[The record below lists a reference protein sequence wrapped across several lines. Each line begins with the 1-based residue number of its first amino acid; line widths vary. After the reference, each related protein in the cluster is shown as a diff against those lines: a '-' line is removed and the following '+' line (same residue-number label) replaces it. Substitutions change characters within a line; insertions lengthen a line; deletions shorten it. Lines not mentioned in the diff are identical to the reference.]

1 MPSNPIRGAV
11 FMLEGLRLILRP
23 GLRRFVVIP
32 LLVNIG
38 VFGAAI
44 WYGIHRFE
52 AALGWMEQQLP
63 SWLHWLDWLLWPVF
77 MLALLIIVFYSFTL
91 VANLIASPFNGVLAE
106 KAEAMLTE
114 RSLNEPIDYA
124 KLIKE
129 LPIILWDEMK
139 KILYALI
146 WTIPFLILALVV
158 PVIGPLIWFLFTAWM
173 LAVQYSDFPMGNHGL
188 LFREQRARLRQ
199 RRVIALGFGSAAAAL
214 TMIPVLNFVVMPA
227 AVAGA
232 TAMWVRAFKDD
243 NGS

>member
-1 MPSNPIRGAV
+1 MSSNPIRGAA

-38 VFGAAI
+38 VFSAAI

-52 AALGWMEQQLP
+52 DALGWMEQQLP

-77 MLALLIIVFYSFTL
+77 VLALLIIVFYSFTL
-91 VANLIASPFNGVLAE
+91 VANLIASPFNGILAE
-106 KAEAMLTE
+106 KAEAMLTG
-114 RSLNEPIDYA
+114 RSLNGPIDYA

-129 LPIILWDEMK
+129 LPVILWDEVK

-199 RRVIALGFGSAAAAL
+199 RRVIALGFGSVAAAL
-214 TMIPVLNFVVMPA
+214 TMIPVLNFIVMPA

-232 TAMWVRAFKDD
+232 TVMWVRAFKDN